1 MQRACIAVLV
11 ALAVA
16 SGARSACAAHVFD
29 MNQHMPPHLAVM
41 FTMAWF
47 GIDKNDPQGPGP
59 ENGYGN
65 WKQNFPACG
74 LSNDPSTCADFQSA
88 GLQRSIASKRRP
100 MAGIYSATGR
110 DAESLRRIDF
120 LLSMLRRPCSS
131 GARLDAW
138 AVQLDSI
145 KFTSRY
151 PNNQQGNT
159 WDIAYRA
166 LLAYLGEA
174 DKANL
179 QNAVMV
185 AIDSTIYWHF
195 GSTYG
200 LTTQAQRLAALEDD
214 VVDMVNIAM
223 AHPSA
228 LKLNGKPLL
237 GFYVDSALLTVSE
250 WQSVLDGARSRTG
263 QDFYALGT
271 TLNATYF
278 GAFDALAPWVNIG
291 MWNDQSSISDE
302 HDRAVQWAKTEHAQI
317 LAALASNPGRVF
329 FGGVTPGFDDY
340 TQDWGACKT
349 REIPRDPAVLTGEFD
364 YLASVKQQV
373 DLRGVFF
380 ETWDDWTEGTEFEPD
395 VVEGS
400 AKLLQLRQEIG
411 ALFGEPADPAG
422 DQALTNAWKNFG
434 QARNCCF
441 AGGACPP
448 TGPPVDLSCPAPDA
462 GIDGGTAGA
471 GGAGEAGASGGSGG
485 RAGASASGGSAG
497 SVTADA
503 SPDAAP
509 AAHSG
514 SSSGC
519 GCRAAGSPSGGNP
532 FALLSLACAAWLF
545 RRRRRR

>member
-1 MQRACIAVLV
+1 MRRACVAALT
-11 ALAVA
+11 ALALTCTVRA
-16 SGARSACAAHVFD
+16 ARAAHVFD

-59 ENGYGN
+59 DNGYGN
-65 WKQNFPACG
+65 WHKNFPDCG

-100 MAGIYSATGR
+100 MAGIYSASGR

-120 LLSMLRRPCSS
+120 MLSMLRRPCSS

-151 PNNQQGNT
+151 PNNQQSNT

-179 QNAVMV
+179 HNAVMV
-185 AIDSTIYWHF
+185 ADDSTIYWHF
-195 GSTYG
+195 GSNFG
-200 LTTQAQRLAALEDD
+200 LTTQSERLAALEDD

-228 LKLNGKPLL
+228 LKLDGKPLL
-237 GFYVDSALLTVSE
+237 GFYVDSALLTVAE
-250 WQSVLDGARSRTG
+250 WQSVLDGARARTG

-291 MWNDQSSISDE
+291 MWNDTSSISNE
-302 HDRAVQWAKTEHAQI
+302 HDRALQWAKTEHAQI
-317 LAALASNPGRVF
+317 LAALASNPGRVL
-329 FGGVTPGFDDY
+329 FGGVAPGFDDY
-340 TQDWGACKT
+340 TENWGACQM
-349 REIPRDPAVLTGEFD
+349 REIPRDPAVLSGEFD
-364 YLASVKQQV
+364 YLASVKQQA
-373 DLRGVFF
+373 DLRGLFF
-380 ETWDDWTEGTEFEPD
+380 ETWDDWTEGTEFAPD

-411 ALFGEPADPAG
+411 KLFGEPADPAG
-422 DQALTNAWKNFG
+422 DQALTDAWKNFG

-448 TGPPVDLSCPAPDA
+448 AGPPVDLTCPTPDG
-462 GIDGGTAGA
+462 GIDAGTAGT
-471 GGAGEAGASGGSGG
+471 GGAAEAGRSGGSGGVTASGGSGG
-485 RAGASASGGSAG
+485 D
-497 SVTADA
+497 VTGDA
-503 SPDAAP
+503 SPDASP
-509 AAHSG
+509 ASPR
-514 SSSGC
+514 SSQGGC
-519 GCRAAGSPSGGNP
+519 SCRTAESTSDDPL
-532 FALLSLACAAWLF
+532 ALLPLLCAAWLL